1 MTFAFLVTALSFPLL
16 HLICSLTNDLFRR
29 LYSICRLFLD
39 IISALCVSLAR
50 LKMGFISLLCTVM
63 CNVSLSISPPVY
75 LSPVCKVASSLF
87 FPLSSTEPVSVNVYG
102 AQESIPRNRFHQAGN
117 RFLGSLNSL
126 QIRALFLYSLTPR
139 RRLYSEPELVNPGID
154 Y

>member
-1 MTFAFLVTALSFPLL
+1 MTFASLVTALSFPLL
-16 HLICSLTNDLFRR
+16 HLICNFPNDLFCR
-29 LYSICRLFLD
+29 LNSICRLFLD

-87 FPLSSTEPVSVNVYG
+87 FPLSSTEPVSVSFM
-102 AQESIPRNRFHQAGN
+102 EPRNRFHQAGN